1 MASFD
6 DRKKGMEEKFRHDQE
21 LTFKINNRRNKLLG
35 LWAAG
40 KMGLSGEA
48 ADAYAKEVV
57 ASDFEKAGEED
68 VVEKV
73 AGDLKGKGLA
83 VSPEQVRDEMK
94 RLLPEARKQIAGS

>member
-6 DRKKGMEEKFRHDQE
+6 DRKRGMEEKFRHDQE

-40 KMGLSGEA
+40 KLGISGEA
-48 ADAYAKEVV
+48 ADAYAKDVV
-57 ASDFEKAGEED
+57 ASDFEKAGDED

-73 AGDLKGKGLA
+73 SRDFKGKGVA
-83 VSPEQVRDEMK
+83 VSDEQIRDEMK
-94 RLLPEARKQIAGS
+94 RLLAEARKQIAGS